1 MSTLPVTP
9 TFLSAELSINPL
21 TTPTNNIDFDTA
33 AFMLMASNVTPNH
46 HNLIPNHHTQ
56 DFLNDV
62 NTPPPFDFDS
72 IGQMLMSPSTNNHAH
87 AFPSLQHSHEH
98 DFFNMNIPSLAN
110 VRSPQPPPQ
119 QQQQQQAPSALQ
131 DSILPFSNYGNYPL
145 SSVPSPRMDTFG
157 KFPSPLPQQ
166 HPTTLSSAMPTLPR
180 FLNPLSPSLNMGSLE
195 KQNHLLSNTE
205 SLALESFLD
214 SIASNPAIP
223 QSQKTNVKKE
233 EVLSP
238 YSDSITATEGILPKP
253 SKRKAQDHTTPTTKK
268 PKITA
273 KAKAKVPSKPKSN
286 STPKSK
292 NIKKECSEAD
302 DCVPKQPKKD
312 RKITHNITEKKRRDM
327 IKTSFDHLQALIK
340 SSKFDLQDPD
350 AQSKLTQRQR
360 RRNERQLKE
369 LAEKGVEKPLKKFE
383 VLRRGVR
390 EIELLLESINKLK
403 KEVGK

>member
-1 MSTLPVTP
+1 
-9 TFLSAELSINPL
+9 
-21 TTPTNNIDFDTA
+21 
-33 AFMLMASNVTPNH
+33 
-46 HNLIPNHHTQ
+46 
-56 DFLNDV
+56 
-62 NTPPPFDFDS
+62 
-72 IGQMLMSPSTNNHAH
+72 
-87 AFPSLQHSHEH
+87 
-98 DFFNMNIPSLAN
+98 
-110 VRSPQPPPQ
+110 
-119 QQQQQQAPSALQ
+119 
-131 DSILPFSNYGNYPL
+131 
-145 SSVPSPRMDTFG
+145 
-157 KFPSPLPQQ
+157 
-166 HPTTLSSAMPTLPR
+166 
-180 FLNPLSPSLNMGSLE
+180 
-195 KQNHLLSNTE
+195 LSNTE

-214 SIASNPAIP
+214 SIASNPARP

-253 SKRKAQDHTTPTTKK
+253 SKRKAQDHTAPTTKK
-268 PKITA
+268 QKIIAKA
-273 KAKAKVPSKPKSN
+273 KAKAKVPSKPKSK
-286 STPKSK
+286 STPKPN

-302 DCVPKQPKKD
+302 DCIPKQPKKD

-327 IKTSFDHLQALIK
+327 IKTSFDNLQALIK

-403 KEVGK
+403 KEVSK